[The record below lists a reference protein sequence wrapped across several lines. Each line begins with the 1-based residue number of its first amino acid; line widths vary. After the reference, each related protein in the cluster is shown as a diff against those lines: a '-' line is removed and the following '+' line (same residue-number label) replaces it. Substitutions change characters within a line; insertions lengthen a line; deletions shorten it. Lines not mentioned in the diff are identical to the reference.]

1 IAATLFIM
9 GIGIF
14 LPNELRVYREL
25 LKGPRGDIKKA
36 IRLTMLN
43 LRLSLVMVILQILI
57 ILMMAQLATGV
68 FL

>member
-1 IAATLFIM
+1 
-9 GIGIF
+9 IGIF